1 MRRLAAPQGRI
12 VFVILRTASSPPVAP
27 HPASR
32 RRSFLRLPRSG
43 IISEEDFHLLNRAC
57 SQAHSFPRRRESR
70 NFAHRRKPM
79 TIKIYVR
86 SILLGALVTLSL
98 AGFMIH
104 ARVHLI
110 AENPSFTVPFVAGI
124 LSIAVIPALFWF
136 KKTLAYGYVLNGFLC
151 IIGTVTMG

>member
-57 SQAHSFPRRRESR
+57 SQAHSF
-70 NFAHRRKPM
+70 RRKPESSAFNSLWRYW
-79 TIKIYVR
+79 TPVFT
-86 SILLGALVTLSL
+86 GVTTFYESVVLD
-98 AGFMIH
+98 A
-104 ARVHLI
+104 
-110 AENPSFTVPFVAGI
+110 
-124 LSIAVIPALFWF
+124 F
-136 KKTLAYGYVLNGFLC
+136 KKPVISFQSP
-151 IIGTVTMG
+151 